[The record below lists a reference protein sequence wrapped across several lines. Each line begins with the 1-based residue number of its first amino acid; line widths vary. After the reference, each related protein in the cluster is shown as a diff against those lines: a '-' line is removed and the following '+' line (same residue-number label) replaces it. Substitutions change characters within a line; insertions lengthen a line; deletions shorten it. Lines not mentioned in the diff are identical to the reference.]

1 MINKSNGEMKMEMT
15 FAALRIAFTM
25 APLSVEV
32 LEERGERAKL
42 RDLRG
47 NQVFWADKNNLEN
60 IRKIA

>member
-1 MINKSNGEMKMEMT
+1 MEMT

-32 LEERGERAKL
+32 LEVRGERAKL

>member
-1 MINKSNGEMKMEMT
+1 MRVAMT
-15 FAALRIAFTM
+15 M
-25 APLSVEV
+25 DPLSVEV
-32 LEERGERAKL
+32 LEVRGERAKL